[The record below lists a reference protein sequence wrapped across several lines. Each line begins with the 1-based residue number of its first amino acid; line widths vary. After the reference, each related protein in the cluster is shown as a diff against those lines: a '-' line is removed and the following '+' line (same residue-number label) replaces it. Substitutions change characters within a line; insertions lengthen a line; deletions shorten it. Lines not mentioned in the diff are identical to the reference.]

1 MLHKLAK
8 IGQIVP
14 ASMFPKN
21 ELGLNFDYKVEEILF
36 INFRKTDSQWQFSDI
51 QREEYASSKADKYLM
66 KTAKGRATSE
76 FPAVDV
82 YKSKDLLNDDGEIS
96 FTESK
101 IGKKL
106 VFILRKQETL
116 FKDIIEALETST
128 EISEQLSESIGEIRR
143 FTLSIKLD
151 NEYLGDSSYMKEM
164 LEEYKADAGNP
175 DYYTYK
181 NKVYKGRDKICSI
194 TCKPSSEV
202 WGYAS
207 PYKFYAV
214 KTELGSV
221 PGGFD
226 AKQAWKNFPVSPEAA
241 DWLDK
246 GNQFVQEYLR
256 FRFCGYNYFLLP
268 ERVLSR
274 GDDSSYL
281 EYLQDFKKFNIGED
295 GKVNKSLEEDL
306 LELITTDEG
315 NAISYS
321 LFFYEENNS
330 EFKILASVDDV
341 FPSYASTILKAK
353 EAAEDHDIF
362 KGYKLR
368 KDEIGDLKFTFRN
381 LKEFIP
387 EQGAFLEVVRSIFM
401 QKNVDFSF
409 LMHKIMHK
417 VQAAYARDELYPTT
431 ILRAFIIL
439 KVLNRLNII
448 TQPQQ
453 SNPIIMENKYEAFF
467 EEHNDF
473 FNTPEKKA
481 VFLTGVLAQFLLDIQ
496 YQERNATPFRS
507 RLNSLKLNEKILKR
521 LLPEIIAKLEQ
532 YGKNY
537 YKALETSIS
546 EYLVNS
552 DLSDLKDDEIS
563 FYFTL
568 GMNLNKRFKP
578 DKAERKQGLEELF

>member
-36 INFRKTDSQWQFSDI
+36 INFKKTDTQWQFSDI

-106 VFILRKQETL
+106 VFILRKHETL

-128 EISEQLSESIGEIRR
+128 EISEQLSESVGEIGR
-143 FTLSIKLD
+143 FALSIKLD
-151 NEYLGDSSYMKEM
+151 NEYLGDTTYMKDI

-246 GNQFVQEYLR
+246 GSQFMQEYLR

-295 GKVNKSLEEDL
+295 GKENKNLEEDL
-306 LELITTDEG
+306 LELIKTDED

-341 FPSYASTILKAK
+341 FPSYASAILKAK

-401 QKNVDFSF
+401 QKKVDFSF

-417 VQAAYARDELYPTT
+417 IQVAHARDELYPTT

-473 FNTPEKKA
+473 FNTPGKKA

-496 YQERNATPFRS
+496 YQERSATPFRS

-537 YKALETSIS
+537 YKSLETSIS
-546 EYLVNS
+546 EYLVSSN
-552 DLSDLKDDEIS
+552 LSDLKDDEIS

-578 DKAERKQGLEELF
+578 DKTESKQGQEELF